1 MIKELI
7 KVKEKSV
14 MTKKEIILY
23 SIKSYIGYSGFLLF
37 MWFFIGSLLRTGEY
51 LIPDKMV
58 YIMFGFIS
66 LVVIFTPGF
75 NMYRRWN
82 RWDKY
87 FPKTLY
93 INPKT
98 RAEKLPDHYEESMDV
113 LAYLIA
119 MDETYDDKLKL
130 SKEDTEYL
138 LYILD
143 SYYSKK
149 SLDNYNA
156 PYKVENK

>member
-23 SIKSYIGYSGFLLF
+23 TIKSYIGYSIFLVLMWLF
-37 MWFFIGSLLRTGEY
+37 INAMLRTGEY
-51 LIPDKMV
+51 LIPDEVV
-58 YIMFGFIS
+58 YVMFGFIT
-66 LVVIFTPGF
+66 LTVIFIPGF
-75 NMYRRWN
+75 KMYSRWN

-98 RAEKLPDHYEESMDV
+98 RAEKLPEHYEESMDI

-143 SYYSKK
+143 SYYSRK
-149 SLDNYNA
+149 SLDSYNA
-156 PYKVENK
+156 PYEVETK